1 MALSDLYKVTKTLTD
16 LLKVNITNNID
27 PDLPAEFDVTAVPP
41 ERVGNA
47 TNQLNLFLYH
57 VTEDAYYKNALGPGS
72 DVPNVAK
79 TPMALNLFYIL
90 TAHHETTDE
99 EALFDAQSQQRLM
112 GYGLKTFHD
121 FPVIT
126 DQTEID
132 GTAILD
138 GALRGKDNHLE
149 IIMRPVTPEDA
160 IAFWSS
166 EEAHIVR
173 LSAYYEVRVVMLE
186 PEPPK
191 TMPGI
196 VLNLGTYLVQLGTPQ
211 LTGSQS
217 LVQFQLP
224 VQNGGGIQQVTA
236 SPARVT
242 LDSSDPLHKA
252 HNRFELRGT
261 NVAAGI
267 SRSLV
272 LKNSLWAKLPP
283 PEGPVDQ
290 VVVDLALADLPEN
303 SNWQLEFAAD
313 RVTVQVAPTLTLE
326 GADALTLLP
335 GIYSASV
342 QTVQTEQVI
351 NNQLKQIMATSNEVS
366 FAIAPRIASH
376 ENPDTDGT
384 IQINVGDEFD
394 LTDAS
399 LELQVVVA
407 GEVYESV
414 ETNPPSNPGQFVAIN
429 DPSNTPANSI
439 KISPSA
445 NFDAAIP
452 QPFQL
457 IINGAESAP
466 FWIEVTPP

>member
-1 MALSDLYKVTKTLTD
+1 MALINLYKVTKTLTE
-16 LLKVNITNNID
+16 LLKVNVGENID
-27 PDLPAEFDVTAVPP
+27 SDLASTLQVTAVPP
-41 ERVGNA
+41 EKVDNV

-57 VTEDAYYKNALGPGS
+57 ISEDAYYKNMLGPGS

-90 TAHHETTDE
+90 TVHHEGASEPDLDME
-99 EALFDAQSQQRLM
+99 EQQKLM
-112 GYGLKTFHD
+112 GYALKTFHD

-126 DQTEID
+126 DQTEIN
-132 GTAILD
+132 GTPILD
-138 GALRGKDNHLE
+138 ADLQGKDNSLE
-149 IIMRPVTPEDA
+149 VILRPVSPEDA
-160 IAFWSS
+160 IAFWGS
-166 EEAHIVR
+166 EDTRTVR

-211 LTGSQS
+211 LTSSQS

-224 VQNGGGIQQVTA
+224 ALNGGGMQQVTA

-242 LDSSDPLHKA
+242 LDSSDPLSEA

-261 NVAAGI
+261 NLAAGI

-272 LKNSLWAKLPP
+272 LKNSLWAKRPP

-290 VVVDLALADLPEN
+290 VVVDSAVAEE
-303 SNWQLEFAAD
+303 SNWQLKFAAD
-313 RVTVQVAPTLTLE
+313 RVTVQVAPTLTLD

-376 ENPDTDGT
+376 DNPDTDGT
-384 IQINVGDEFD
+384 IQINLGDEFD
-394 LTDAS
+394 LTDAG

-407 GEVYESV
+407 GEVYEGV
-414 ETNPPSNPGQFVAIN
+414 ESNLPSTPGQFVALN
-429 DPSNTPANSI
+429 DPLATPANSI

-466 FWIEVTPP
+466 FWIEVNPP

>member
-1 MALSDLYKVTKTLTD
+1 MALINLYKVTKTLTE
-16 LLKVNITNNID
+16 LLKVNVGENID
-27 PDLPAEFDVTAVPP
+27 SDLASTLQVTAVPP
-41 ERVGNA
+41 EKVDNV

-57 VTEDAYYKNALGPGS
+57 ISEDAYYKNMLGPGS

-90 TAHHETTDE
+90 TVHHEGASEPDLDME
-99 EALFDAQSQQRLM
+99 EQQKLM
-112 GYGLKTFHD
+112 GYALKTFHD

-126 DQTEID
+126 DQTEIN
-132 GTAILD
+132 GTLILD
-138 GALRGKDNHLE
+138 ADLQGKDNSLE
-149 IIMRPVTPEDA
+149 VILRPVSPEDA
-160 IAFWSS
+160 IAFWGS
-166 EEAHIVR
+166 EDTRTVR

-211 LTGSQS
+211 LTSSQS

-224 VQNGGGIQQVTA
+224 ALNGGGMQQVTA

-242 LDSSDPLHKA
+242 LDSSDPLSEA

-261 NVAAGI
+261 NLAAGI

-272 LKNSLWAKLPP
+272 LKNSLWAKRPP

-290 VVVDLALADLPEN
+290 VVVDSAVAEE
-303 SNWQLEFAAD
+303 SNWQLKFAAD
-313 RVTVQVAPTLTLE
+313 RVTVQVAPTLTLD

-376 ENPDTDGT
+376 DNPDTDGT
-384 IQINVGDEFD
+384 IQINLGDEFD
-394 LTDAS
+394 LTDAG

-407 GEVYESV
+407 GEVYEGV
-414 ETNPPSNPGQFVAIN
+414 ESNLPSTPGQFVALN
-429 DPSNTPANSI
+429 DPLATPANSI

-466 FWIEVTPP
+466 FWIEVNPP